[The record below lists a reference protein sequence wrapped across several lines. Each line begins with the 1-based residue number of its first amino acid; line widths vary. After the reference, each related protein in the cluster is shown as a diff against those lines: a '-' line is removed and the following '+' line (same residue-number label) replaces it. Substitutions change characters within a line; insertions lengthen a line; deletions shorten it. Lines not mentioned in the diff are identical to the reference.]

1 MYLFC
6 THHCQIRLRAAKQS
20 PRCAIGQHQCHH
32 PLSLLQGNKNEIVSR
47 GEGSAGGAGP
57 CQEIKRANFST
68 KQGPSTPQRYV
79 QGKEVHSH
87 LTPAHTGEDEIIS
100 CCFLNHFSCLK
111 PFDNNLPN
119 PHGQQAEVH
128 ASGCSQAGVVLCTT
142 SSAITSHIPS
152 TFVWQSLK
160 SNKSPTLQQAD
171 KIKFYNIFC
180 LLCQMYNSPPTS
192 ACQCCLIKTV
202 IRKHTG
208 LLEE

>member
-32 PLSLLQGNKNEIVSR
+32 PLSLLQGNENEIVSR

-68 KQGPSTPQRYV
+68 KQGPSTPQRYL

-100 CCFLNHFSCLK
+100 CCFLNHLLLGSCL
-111 PFDNNLPN
+111 
-119 PHGQQAEVH
+119 EV
-128 ASGCSQAGVVLCTT
+128 GMFYPYLRKVIL
-142 SSAITSHIPS
+142 
-152 TFVWQSLK
+152 FM
-160 SNKSPTLQQAD
+160 
-171 KIKFYNIFC
+171 KILVKNEDW
-180 LLCQMYNSPPTS
+180 
-192 ACQCCLIKTV
+192 ACGYPLI
-202 IRKHTG
+202 
-208 LLEE
+208 